1 MQCSIDL
8 NDNVLRVGGGEHA
21 VPFLQGTV
29 SCKAQKN
36 VFEIQSHYEPIRSKV
51 MLFEFDSLMKGSF
64 WFSGIP

>member
-29 SCKAQKN
+29 SCKAQEH
-36 VFEIQSHYEPIRSKV
+36 VFEY
-51 MLFEFDSLMKGSF
+51 SLIISQLGQR
-64 WFSGIP
+64 